1 MAHASLPP
9 VSVISSAA
17 SVAMVS
23 DSDKDRGRVQLGGI
37 GTQDPLLEAFND
49 ACPGYAYGE
58 MPELIVEDLLG
69 VSVPQDAGAVW
80 YSDSDGESYDL
91 LVDGSPQEEIRLVRA
106 HRRVFETREETQVN
120 EMMAI
125 TQLAIE
131 FGYFEHVRSG
141 AAFQV
146 ISMLWMIEMT
156 DGFTSANSIIKFPMG
171 IVRNTSAA
179 KQFMSL
185 LVEQEVSGF
194 GDVPPVE
201 CHPACYCECSVV
213 RSLTHRGCA
222 LAAQACILAAL
233 ARSLW
238 VNVPVCGAT
247 CTVFGPAG
255 YIPCLL
261 SCLAGN
267 TVRAWGPAIAA
278 CLALQASCRTLGNL
292 AFDQCETVCWE
303 LGYPR

>member
-9 VSVISSAA
+9 VSVVSSAA
-17 SVAMVS
+17 SLVMVS
-23 DSDKDRGRVQLGGI
+23 DSDNDRGRVQLGGI

-80 YSDSDGESYDL
+80 YSDSDGESYEL

-106 HRRVFETREETQVN
+106 HRRVFETTEETQVN

-125 TQLAIE
+125 AQLAIE
-131 FGYFEHVRSG
+131 FGSFEHVRSG

-185 LVEQEVSGF
+185 LVGGEVSGF
-194 GDVPPVE
+194 GDIPVE
-201 CHPACYCECSVV
+201 CHPACYCEC
-213 RSLTHRGCA
+213 RAARNLALMGCA
-222 LAAQACILAAL
+222 LAAQACILKSLAL
-233 ARSLW
+233 TLW
-238 VNVPVCGAT
+238 VNVPVCGVT
-247 CTVFGPAG
+247 CAVFGPAG
-255 YIPCLL
+255 YVPCLL
-261 SCLAGN
+261 SCLTGN
-267 TVRAWGPAIAA
+267 TVRAMGPAMARCMTLAGHCSGAA
-278 CLALQASCRTLGNL
+278 MIVAFSCEG
-292 AFDQCETVCWE
+292 ACIVA
-303 LGYPR
+303 GYPQ